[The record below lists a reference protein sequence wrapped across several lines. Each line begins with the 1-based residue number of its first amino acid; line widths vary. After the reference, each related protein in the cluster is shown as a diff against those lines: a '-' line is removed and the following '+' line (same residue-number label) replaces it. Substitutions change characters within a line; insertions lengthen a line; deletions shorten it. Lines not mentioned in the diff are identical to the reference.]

1 MDIDKIVK
9 QYKLM
14 LILRPILKFL
24 EISILWIILPFII
37 TILISEKI
45 KSHTPLLFFWEAY
58 VAYLYVS
65 FLSLED
71 KSSILNK
78 YGATA
83 FLTKLFFSR
92 YMKKWEM
99 TESEVEEY
107 VRIYQKKEEA
117 EQKKKRYLKDEK
129 RLLSWPD
136 PIHIFPII
144 HQICQMNLDA
154 REAQNQFLK
163 EVYSADKTKEVFEI
177 EFTDSQFNEAI
188 IYWKKKDFSD
198 KKMLVNYLYKLTILE
213 DGIHNDEWKFMINLM
228 SQLRF
233 SNSFINFFIN
243 RYYALRTE
251 FEDSKSSS
259 STTQKSDFDLN
270 PYYSILG
277 VDTNASYEEIKKA
290 YHSLALTHHPDLP
303 KNADRI
309 QECEEIMAKI
319 NEAYNK
325 IVKN

>member
-14 LILRPILKFL
+14 IILRPILKFL
-24 EISILWIILPFII
+24 EILVLWIILPVIIAIYFSFII
-37 TILISEKI
+37 LNSEVPIILLMIYS
-45 KSHTPLLFFWEAY
+45 
-58 VAYLYVS
+58 AYLYVS
-65 FLSLED
+65 LFFYGGSFE
-71 KSSILNK
+71 K
-78 YGATA
+78 YTPTA
-83 FLTKLFFSR
+83 FLTKRFFLN
-92 YMKKWEM
+92 YKKKWGM
-99 TESEVEEY
+99 TESQIKEY
-107 VRIYQKKEEA
+107 IKSCKEKEEA
-117 EQKKKRYLKDEK
+117 ESRRIQYLIEEK
-129 RLLSWPD
+129 RILVYTSKQ
-136 PIHIFPII
+136 FVSPII
-144 HQICQMNLDA
+144 QRLCIMNLEA
-154 REAQNQFLK
+154 RNAQEIFLQNI
-163 EVYSADKTKEVFEI
+163 YPADRIKDVFETN
-177 EFTDSQFNEAI
+177 FSDSQFNEAI
-188 IYWKKKDFSD
+188 QYWKRRDFSD
-198 KKMLVNYLYKLTILE
+198 KKIFVNYLYKLTILE